1 MEPPD
6 AAASFYMS
14 MGQAPP
20 GSSPEVP
27 AEKINR
33 REQTMAKFS
42 IMLFGFDSYTKSRM
56 WLPYKLEAEK
66 ADAAVREARA
76 RAGRA
81 YPEFVEDER
90 PDVEVVKR

>member
-1 MEPPD
+1 
-6 AAASFYMS
+6 
-14 MGQAPP
+14 
-20 GSSPEVP
+20 
-27 AEKINR
+27 
-33 REQTMAKFS
+33 MAKFS

-66 ADAAVREARA
+66 AVREARA

>member
-1 MEPPD
+1 
-6 AAASFYMS
+6 MS

-27 AEKINR
+27 TERKINR

-56 WLPYKLEAEK
+56 WLPYKLEAGN

-90 PDVEVVKR
+90 PDVEVMKR

>member
-1 MEPPD
+1 
-6 AAASFYMS
+6 
-14 MGQAPP
+14 
-20 GSSPEVP
+20 
-27 AEKINR
+27 
-33 REQTMAKFS
+33 MAKFS
-42 IMLFGFDSYTKSRM
+42 IMLFGIDSYTKNQM
-56 WLPYKLEAEK
+56 QLPYKLEAEK

>member
-1 MEPPD
+1 
-6 AAASFYMS
+6 
-14 MGQAPP
+14 
-20 GSSPEVP
+20 
-27 AEKINR
+27 
-33 REQTMAKFS
+33 MAKFS

-90 PDVEVVKR
+90 PDVEVVKRRNFLHWLPKSKAAVIVR

>member
-1 MEPPD
+1 
-6 AAASFYMS
+6 
-14 MGQAPP
+14 
-20 GSSPEVP
+20 
-27 AEKINR
+27 
-33 REQTMAKFS
+33 MAKFS

-81 YPEFVEDER
+81 YLEFVEDER

>member
-1 MEPPD
+1 
-6 AAASFYMS
+6 
-14 MGQAPP
+14 
-20 GSSPEVP
+20 
-27 AEKINR
+27 
-33 REQTMAKFS
+33 MAKFS

-81 YPEFVEDER
+81 YPEFVEDETFCTGCPNQKLR
-90 PDVEVVKR
+90 SL